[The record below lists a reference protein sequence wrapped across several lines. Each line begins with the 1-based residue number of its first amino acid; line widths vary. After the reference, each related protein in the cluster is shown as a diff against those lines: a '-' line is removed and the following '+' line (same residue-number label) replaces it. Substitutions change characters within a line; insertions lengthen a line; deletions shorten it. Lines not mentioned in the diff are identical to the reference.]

1 MPHTIIRKVISLRI
15 YFVDFILIKMSD
27 ILTSY
32 SSCAFDDQ
40 IDSDNLI
47 GFLTK
52 LARFG
57 IDQCLHFAHLIVNK
71 QRLIENIST
80 IDKRVKKFFYLKKK
94 TIQLISNI
102 YIRFN

>member
-1 MPHTIIRKVISLRI
+1 MD
-15 YFVDFILIKMSD
+15 FVDYIFIKMSD

-32 SSCAFDDQ
+32 SSCLFDDRM
-40 IDSDNLI
+40 DSDNLV

-71 QRLIENIST
+71 QRSMENLSILNDKDQ
-80 IDKRVKKFFYLKKK
+80 IYQDKRVIKFFFFFYLKII
-94 TIQLISNI
+94 TCFES
-102 YIRFN
+102 IRFN

>member
-1 MPHTIIRKVISLRI
+1 
-15 YFVDFILIKMSD
+15 MSD

-32 SSCAFDDQ
+32 SSCAFDDR

-47 GFLTK
+47 EFLTK

-71 QRLIENIST
+71 QRIIENLST
-80 IDKRVKKFFYLKKK
+80 INDKYQIYQDKQVKKFFYLK
-94 TIQLISNI
+94 QLISNI
-102 YIRFN
+102 